1 MTTCKFER
9 GWADRCKKPA
19 EEGEDFCIEHLK
31 VKCCVCGKQAI
42 RECSYLGQFVCGAP
56 LCADCEGWE
65 DLSKPSGNWGFL
77 NHSHRRRKRSETI
90 RD

>member
-56 LCADCEGWE
+56 
-65 DLSKPSGNWGFL
+65 
-77 NHSHRRRKRSETI
+77 I
-90 RD
+90 